1 MWLPSPSYT
10 CKTPSSFLG
19 GYPWMQSDTNRC
31 KAFTFSRGFYI
42 FPFCQP
48 QSYLPGTDWTAITK
62 AVGPEW
68 GLSIAL
74 RLGWPLRSPQMLVTR
89 VRNFFVGGTAFALSP
104 EHINHKEMSKETPSG
119 YAKLGA
125 PNQQTG
131 QRVFILLFVYPRL
144 LNSTNILCVPI
155 CSQVWRR
162 WLRQYLSRPQGKRE
176 KPIPTGCCTAGTT
189 GESFILCLVLDMKR
203 IHYFPNARFI

>member
-74 RLGWPLRSPQMLVTR
+74 RLGWLLRSPQMLVTR
-89 VRNFFVGGTAFALSP
+89 VRNFYVWGTAYALSP
-104 EHINHKEMSKETPSG
+104 EKKKNNYCSSLCVYLCLTSKKTLKVLNTFVWPNNFEKENSKSQRYMVFPSG
-119 YAKLGA
+119 HPSKY
-125 PNQQTG
+125 
-131 QRVFILLFVYPRL
+131 
-144 LNSTNILCVPI
+144 
-155 CSQVWRR
+155 
-162 WLRQYLSRPQGKRE
+162 
-176 KPIPTGCCTAGTT
+176 
-189 GESFILCLVLDMKR
+189 
-203 IHYFPNARFI
+203 